1 MEILLSLSLENLEV
15 SQEILHTCILWS
27 VGQTLWMSCDCLK
40 LTIWL
45 NSFFAD
51 ACWKKVQVLGPKRW
65 LHCSRQNQTV
75 VHRSEYLFDVTSEK
89 FFEMKVWGRKNFI
102 YDWLSTYLY
111 VPGVLRL
118 AGLAFRLAG
127 ARPTVVTKRNHTLG
141 RLYWEFGSHSSF
153 FSASHCR
160 MPTQCPWYHSE
171 HFSQPM

>member
-1 MEILLSLSLENLEV
+1 MYKRSKCCQKFATKTWTISTCTLSLKVAICRVLCNVPSLHINNFERVVAFRAYTTRIV
-15 SQEILHTCILWS
+15 SLNDKYS
-27 VGQTLWMSCDCLK
+27 VARRTL
-40 LTIWL
+40 
-45 NSFFAD
+45 
-51 ACWKKVQVLGPKRW
+51 VQ
-65 LHCSRQNQTV
+65 
-75 VHRSEYLFDVTSEK
+75 RSEYLFDVISEK
-89 FFEMKVWGRKNFI
+89 CFEMKVWGRKNFT

-141 RLYWEFGSHSSF
+141 RLYWEFGSQSSF

>member
-1 MEILLSLSLENLEV
+1 MLSEVCKKKTWTISKCTLPLKVRVSVTVWFAPLSINNFERVVAFRAYTTRIVCLNDKY
-15 SQEILHTCILWS
+15 S
-27 VGQTLWMSCDCLK
+27 VARRTL
-40 LTIWL
+40 
-45 NSFFAD
+45 
-51 ACWKKVQVLGPKRW
+51 VQ
-65 LHCSRQNQTV
+65 
-75 VHRSEYLFDVTSEK
+75 RSEYLFDVISEK
-89 FFEMKVWGRKNFI
+89 CFEMKVWGRKNFT

-141 RLYWEFGSHSSF
+141 RLYWEFGSQSSF

>member
-1 MEILLSLSLENLEV
+1 MYKRSKCCQKFATKTWTISKCTLPLKVRVSVTVWFAPLSINNFERVVAFRAYTTRIVCLNDKY
-15 SQEILHTCILWS
+15 S
-27 VGQTLWMSCDCLK
+27 VARRTL
-40 LTIWL
+40 
-45 NSFFAD
+45 
-51 ACWKKVQVLGPKRW
+51 VQ
-65 LHCSRQNQTV
+65 
-75 VHRSEYLFDVTSEK
+75 RSEYLFDVISEK
-89 FFEMKVWGRKNFI
+89 CFEMKVWGRKNFT

-141 RLYWEFGSHSSF
+141 RLYWEFGSQSSF